1 MTLEMLDI
9 LIFLNEKVL
18 LRSMVKH
25 SQPLK
30 LIYPTS
36 VMLSPAAHCRVKQSW
51 LRVRQ
56 GGGGAEAIE
65 RQRQAQAVRE
75 LGQLQQ

>member
-1 MTLEMLDI
+1 M
-9 LIFLNEKVL
+9 NEKVL
-18 LRSMVKH
+18 MRLMGKRR
-25 SQPLK
+25 QLLK
-30 LIYPTS
+30 LIYPAS

-56 GGGGAEAIE
+56 GGGGAETIE
-65 RQRQAQAVRE
+65 RQRQAQAARE